1 MSTVVIM
8 IKQAE
13 KPNIWVSRPC
23 SLTGLWPVNVLFAQT
38 GGIGIKA
45 TFGLF
50 DAGSH
55 QRFCDLQRHGG
66 GIDHFHT
73 QFLAYYLG
81 VASHAGAAE
90 NDHLGAVLLS
100 GTFCYLQDL
109 CAGAFFIRLDLR
121 HRHAQRAYGC

>member
-50 DAGSH
+50 EYISPYSCLVGFTVTHQAG
-55 QRFCDLQRHGG
+55 L
-66 GIDHFHT
+66 T
-73 QFLAYYLG
+73 
-81 VASHAGAAE
+81 
-90 NDHLGAVLLS
+90 ND
-100 GTFCYLQDL
+100 
-109 CAGAFFIRLDLR
+109 
-121 HRHAQRAYGC
+121 